1 MKSKKII
8 VRLFASTPAYLA
20 ADFRMVA
27 KLLAKSSTLFTGE
40 CPSEYPEG
48 CRTKERFSKRRA
60 RKADSL
66 TFADTWGDSKTSNA
80 TATENCAEPKIQ
92 RSWWKSQPSE
102 RGAGSNGD
110 KIVNIYSR
118 SYYGTC
124 HIISATLLNVDS
136 R

>member
-66 TFADTWGDSKTSNA
+66 TFADTWGDSKTSVA
-80 TATENCAEPKIQ
+80 SATERIVDISRLKVRPK
-92 RSWWKSQPSE
+92 SD
-102 RGAGSNGD
+102 G
-110 KIVNIYSR
+110 
-118 SYYGTC
+118 
-124 HIISATLLNVDS
+124 LNHADQH
-136 R
+136 RDCRFAC